1 MNLSTNRLTIQPATI
16 DDAEFVLR
24 LMNSEGWLKY
34 IGDKNVHTIE
44 EARDYLIV
52 RLVGYNHPHC
62 GMYVIRLK
70 DGTPIG
76 TNSLLKRDFLDT
88 VDIGYALL
96 TEREGKG
103 YATEAT
109 TEFLRYVMED
119 LGYQRV
125 LAYAKKENYASF
137 RILQK
142 LGFAIKETFIN
153 NGEECVLMETL
164 PRSKSATK
172 LAKNP

>member
-1 MNLSTNRLTIQPATI
+1 M
-16 DDAEFVLR
+16 
-24 LMNSEGWLKY
+24 
-34 IGDKNVHTIE
+34 
-44 EARDYLIV
+44 
-52 RLVGYNHPHC
+52 
-62 GMYVIRLK
+62 
-70 DGTPIG
+70 
-76 TNSLLKRDFLDT
+76 
-88 VDIGYALL
+88 

-153 NGEECVLMETL
+153 NGEECVYLHAL
-164 PRSKSATK
+164 G
-172 LAKNP
+172 L

>member
-1 MNLSTNRLTIQPATI
+1 MHLLTNRLTIQPATL
-16 DDAEFVLR
+16 DDAEFILG
-24 LMNSEGWLKY
+24 LLNCEGWLKY

-62 GMYVIRLK
+62 GMYIIRLK
-70 DGTPIG
+70 NGMPIG
-76 TNSLLKRDFLDT
+76 TNSLLKRDSLDT

-96 TEREGKG
+96 TECEGKG

-119 LGYQRV
+119 LGYQRI
-125 LAYAKKENYASF
+125 LAYALTENHASF

-142 LGFAIKETFIN
+142 FGFVIKETFTD
-153 NGEECVLMETL
+153 NGKECVLMETL
-164 PRSKSATK
+164 APSKPSA
-172 LAKNP
+172 